1 MHPHRSSALDG
12 AAATLTVAR
21 TRGVAVPL
29 SWSWSHHPQGRAWAA
44 ASARGDTFDRKGT
57 AQSIHE
63 RELQPPTL
71 SPEVSDAAASAAHAP
86 YSRLCAAEAAEA

>member
-29 SWSWSHHPQGRAWAA
+29 SWSWSHHPQGRAWADA
-44 ASARGDTFDRKGT
+44 LARVDTFFRPYPVTCNEYTNVSPG
-57 AQSIHE
+57 AHGNYIFNCSGF
-63 RELQPPTL
+63 RVLRTL
-71 SPEVSDAAASAAHAP
+71 RAP
-86 YSRLCAAEAAEA
+86 GY

>member
-12 AAATLTVAR
+12 AAATLTVAC

-44 ASARGDTFDRKGT
+44 ASARGDTLGRTPYAALDKSALSTQQT
-57 AQSIHE
+57 AADM
-63 RELQPPTL
+63 
-71 SPEVSDAAASAAHAP
+71 EVKAVKTIVGS
-86 YSRLCAAEAAEA
+86 LEAL

>member
-12 AAATLTVAR
+12 AAATLTVAC

-44 ASARGDTFDRKGT
+44 ASARGDTFDRTPYRTIRVIFISYLIVQYFTYRLRVKARRTRTLT
-57 AQSIHE
+57 AC
-63 RELQPPTL
+63 T
-71 SPEVSDAAASAAHAP
+71 
-86 YSRLCAAEAAEA
+86 